1 MNRNR
6 IRARINTGR
15 SISNSVD
22 LSTINAS
29 DLNDADTAFTINILS
44 DNGSDLIQLLDNNNL
59 SIVGAEG
66 LETSI
71 NQEANTLTVALQK
84 ATTTTLGG
92 AAFNSSFFE
101 VDDGVVSIKQSSI
114 AAPDS
119 SITLGNKNISL
130 GASTNTLEGLLSL
143 QVGNIEIIDNK
154 IISSNN
160 ILDVNNSAISNVADP
175 IYPND
180 AANKAYVDKAA
191 AGLVVRPAVAAATTE
206 NLNGTYTNGNSGVG
220 ATLELPAAE
229 ILNIDGYTNWELDL
243 GILVKDQINQEENG
257 RYFVSQIG
265 DATTPW
271 ILTRCISC
279 DESSEIPSSYIFVQ
293 EGNYN
298 EGTGW
303 VANVENFNSF
313 SVGVHNIIFEQ
324 FSGSGTYSANGGID
338 ISDSVFSI
346 KTGPG
351 IRVESD
357 LVQIDSSIAG
367 SGLSFTNGTISVVG
381 SPNRIA
387 INSDSIDISQDYIG
401 QNSITT
407 VGNIQTGSWN
417 ADTIETSS
425 GGTGIANYSKGDILY
440 ASNDQSLQKL
450 SIGNIGNIM
459 SISESGVPVWT
470 NEIDGGTF

>member
-175 IYPND
+175 IHPND

-387 INSDSIDISQDYIG
+387 INGDSIDISQDYIG

-450 SIGNIGNIM
+450 
-459 SISESGVPVWT
+459 
-470 NEIDGGTF
+470 